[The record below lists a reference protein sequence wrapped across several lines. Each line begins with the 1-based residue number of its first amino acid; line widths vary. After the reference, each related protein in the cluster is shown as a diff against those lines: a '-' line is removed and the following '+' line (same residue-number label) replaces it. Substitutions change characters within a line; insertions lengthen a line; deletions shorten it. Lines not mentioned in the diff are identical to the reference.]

1 MISAGINAELA
12 ADIDAT
18 VPLVPMGQVEELPH
32 AADPD
37 ATLRAAGLK
46 PNPWSAGAGA
56 RFSPHSHSA
65 DKHLYVVEGSIDFDG
80 LELQAGEGIL
90 IPANTTHSA
99 VVGDRGVT
107 CVEAFGAPRDGDL
120 L

>member
-1 MISAGINAELA
+1 MISAGIKGELA
-12 ADIDAT
+12 TDIDAT
-18 VPLVPMGQVEELPH
+18 VPLVPMGQVKELPR

-65 DKHLYVVEGSIDFDG
+65 DKHLYVLEGSIDFDG
-80 LELQAGEGIL
+80 LELQSGEGIL
-90 IPANTTHSA
+90 IPVNTTHSA
-99 VVGDRGVT
+99 VVGERGVT
-107 CVEAFGAPRDGDL
+107 CLEAFGGPGQDD
-120 L
+120 